1 MASSRLK
8 NTKRNIIW
16 SYIDFAITLIFQFVS
31 RTIIIHVLGSQY
43 LGLSS
48 LFSSILQV
56 LNMAELGFSS
66 AVIYNLYKPIAENDA
81 DAVCALLA
89 FYRKIYRI
97 VGTIIILIGLIL
109 VPFLP
114 HLIKGSYPESINIYT
129 LYLLYLANTG
139 ISYFLFAYKASLLNA
154 LQRMDLVKI
163 AYSIINITQCIFQ
176 ILVLV
181 LFKNYYLFVIGTIL
195 GSASKN
201 LLAAYFAKR
210 NFPQYVCK
218 GVISNSTRQ
227 SIWKRVRGLL
237 ICKISGVTY
246 TTFDSII
253 LSAMIGLVPV
263 AVYNNYITIYN
274 SVANIIILIRHAMQ
288 ASVGNSVAS
297 ESIEKNYKD
306 VFVWQFLFSSIAIF
320 CSTCLMCLY
329 QPFMTL
335 WMGKEMLLTQIDVLI
350 LSLLFYISTVQH
362 AFYLYL
368 SGNGLWWELRWPYIL
383 STVTNLILNVLL
395 CQYLGITGIIFA
407 TLIAQFVFGLMWQST
422 IIFRE
427 YFKRSV
433 SEYLKRQLKY
443 TVIGMLIGL
452 VSYSICGL
460 ISIEN
465 IWGLFLKALICL
477 ILCPTSLLL
486 IFKNTREF
494 SQSKDLAI
502 RVIRR

>member
-1 MASSRLK
+1 M
-8 NTKRNIIW
+8 
-16 SYIDFAITLIFQFVS
+16 
-31 RTIIIHVLGSQY
+31 
-43 LGLSS
+43 
-48 LFSSILQV
+48 
-56 LNMAELGFSS
+56 
-66 AVIYNLYKPIAENDA
+66 
-81 DAVCALLA
+81 
-89 FYRKIYRI
+89 
-97 VGTIIILIGLIL
+97 
-109 VPFLP
+109 
-114 HLIKGSYPESINIYT
+114 
-129 LYLLYLANTG
+129 
-139 ISYFLFAYKASLLNA
+139 
-154 LQRMDLVKI
+154 
-163 AYSIINITQCIFQ
+163 
-176 ILVLV
+176 
-181 LFKNYYLFVIGTIL
+181 
-195 GSASKN
+195 
-201 LLAAYFAKR
+201 
-210 NFPQYVCK
+210 
-218 GVISNSTRQ
+218 
-227 SIWKRVRGLL
+227 RGMQ

-263 AVYNNYITIYN
+263 AIYNNYITIYN
-274 SVANIIILIRHAMQ
+274 SVANIIILIRYAMQ

-320 CSTCLMCLY
+320 CSICLMCLY
-329 QPFMTL
+329 QPFMAL
-335 WMGKEMLLTQIDVLI
+335 WMGQEMLLTQIDVLI
-350 LSLLFYISTVQH
+350 LSLLFYTSTVQH

-383 STVTNLILNVLL
+383 STITNLILNVLL
-395 CQYLGITGIIFA
+395 CRYLGITGIILA

-465 IWGLFLKALICL
+465 IWGLFFKALICL